1 MFIACPAL
9 AGASAEST
17 RPCRPCLPAL
27 PSPGCSSPPARRCE
41 EHPLFTL
48 GPSSKPHLSVCPPSH
63 PSLSNIPAAK
73 SVSPLL
79 TSPYR
84 PPSHPSLS
92 TRTCCEERSAAS
104 TAVSS
109 RSWSRITL
117 CHTRQA
123 KGNKSC
129 NAAPSFRRLSGWV
142 AGAHK
147 ATVVPPRLLT
157 AHTSCRNTA
166 HLCGLQV
173 GEEPLL
179 RH

>member
-9 AGASAEST
+9 ACASAEST

-48 GPSSKPHLSVCPPSH
+48 GHSSKPHLSVC
-63 PSLSNIPAAK
+63 
-73 SVSPLL
+73 
-79 TSPYR
+79 